1 MIVPQTGPRPV
12 YKAPIRSA
20 PVAGQPI
27 VARPIPGRPVPGQ
40 PIFQRPR
47 PGAQRRP
54 AVDQLYVRENAGR
67 CIPLG
72 SRPRARAP
80 LELALVR
87 LLQAHLAPVHV
98 LEGLP
103 AVQGNVTFRAV

>member
-1 MIVPQTGPRPV
+1 LSPDQYQDVRFRGSLFFSVR
-12 YKAPIRSA
+12 A
-20 PVAGQPI
+20 PVP
-27 VARPIPGRPVPGQ
+27 
-40 PIFQRPR
+40 
-47 PGAQRRP
+47 QRRP